1 MPILA
6 ISKPNVGPL
15 GLKGQVTQVKEK
27 SWVSPFLNYL
37 KNEALPT
44 VKREAHKLQVK
55 SKNGPWLKCLTEEE
69 AKVIISKIH
78 EGE

>member
-15 GLKGQVTQVKEK
+15 GLKGQVDITQVKEK

-55 SKNGPWLKCLTEEE
+55 
-69 AKVIISKIH
+69 
-78 EGE
+78 